1 MAKKNKNIDICLHTI
16 YYKAWNSSYGT
27 EKIINS
33 YQKTSNIPIN
43 EVKDALNIV

>member
-1 MAKKNKNIDICLHTI
+1 MAKKNKNIDVCLHTI

-33 YQKTSNIPIN
+33 YQKTSSKTSNEIIN
-43 EVKDALNIV
+43 QTFQ